1 MLRSRRRRP
10 SCLHR
15 HSAELSQG
23 TFCTFLREFSPQTAT
38 LNLARVLEMTDS
50 LGSIEPG
57 KLADLVLVDANPLED
72 IRNTQKI
79 RAVVANGQL
88 YRRAD
93 LNRLLATV
101 EALNKQVENREEG
114 IRGGITRCCT

>member
-1 MLRSRRRRP
+1 
-10 SCLHR
+10 
-15 HSAELSQG
+15 
-23 TFCTFLREFSPQTAT
+23 
-38 LNLARVLEMTDS
+38 MTDS